1 MPFQQIG
8 LDRLDSVVN
17 VRVTAHEKERLKAD
31 ADIAGTSVSDLV
43 RSRYFGKP
51 IIAAS
56 DEAMR
61 KELLRVAGL
70 LKHIHNENLG
80 MYSKETSEAIVELRK
95 LFRKLSH
102 DC

>member
-8 LDRLDSVVN
+8 LERLDSVVN
-17 VRVTAHEKERLKAD
+17 VRVTADEKERLKAD

-51 IIAAS
+51 IIASA
-56 DEAMR
+56 DAAML
-61 KELLRVAGL
+61 KELRRVAGL

-80 MYSKETSEAIVELRK
+80 MYSKETSEAIVELK
-95 LFRKLSH
+95 TLFRKLSH
-102 DC
+102 DR